1 MSRRDRRLPED
12 LDRLGLYLE
21 AAAAAAV
28 RRRNR
33 RQAIMNFVGTVAI
46 AVPCA
51 LAVFA
56 ADLSPSDTFAP
67 ARAGMIS
74 FVEVEQPT
82 NGFMVRHIPE
92 EWLPPRKR
100 PQCLDAKDCR
110 APRRPS
116 LEPAPAGRL

>member
-1 MSRRDRRLPED
+1 MSRRDRELPED
-12 LDRLGLYLE
+12 LARLGVYLE
-21 AAAAAAV
+21 TAAAAAV

-33 RQAIMNFVGTVAI
+33 RQAIVNFVGTLAV

-51 LAVFA
+51 LAVAA

-67 ARAGMIS
+67 ARAGMLS

-82 NGFMVRHIPE
+82 NGFMVRHIPD
-92 EWLPPRKR
+92 EWLPPRR
-100 PQCLDAKDCR
+100 PPLCLDAKDCR